1 MSKSYPKSSRN
12 TVKRVPKRGHYDQET
27 IFSILDAGF
36 LAHVGVSVD
45 GQPFVIPTAYGRK
58 DDTIYLHGATTSRL
72 IKAGQEGILMC
83 ITVTHLDG
91 IVLARSAFHH
101 SMNYRS
107 AVLFGTAQ
115 LVSDAEKEE
124 ALLVISEQI
133 LKGRWAES
141 RLPNVKELKATSV
154 LAFQIE
160 EASAKIREGG
170 PGDEP
175 EDYALPIWAGVLP
188 MQKVFGEPVPDEVL
202 TKGIPVPESVKGILN
217 KK

>member
-1 MSKSYPKSSRN
+1 MNYSRTPRN

-36 LAHVGVSVD
+36 LAHVGISVD

-58 DDTIYLHGATTSRL
+58 GDTIYLHGATTSRL
-72 IKAGQEGILMC
+72 IQQGQSGIRMC

-107 AVLFGTAQ
+107 AVLFGMAT
-115 LVSDAEKEE
+115 LVPDEKKEE

-133 LKGRWAES
+133 LKGRWGES
-141 RLPNVKELKATSV
+141 RLPNSKELKATSV

-188 MQKVFGEPVPDEVL
+188 IQQGYGDPVPDEVL
-202 TKGIPVPESVKGILN
+202 TEGIPVPESVKGILN